1 MRFHLPVLLGVA
13 YLTFAAPLANHTF
26 HKILPDGL
34 PTPSP
39 SELEVIE
46 DHAHGTLPNGA
57 PPSGVSEAGLTNL
70 KLVAFNELLE
80 VAFFQELIANITDK
94 VLGYRFSNEDD
105 YDFVLNGLKVI
116 LAVCHSPCIYH

>member
-1 MRFHLPVLLGVA
+1 MIG
-13 YLTFAAPLANHTF
+13 ANHTF

-57 PPSGVSEAGLTNL
+57 PPAGISEAGLTNL

-116 LAVCHSPCIYH
+116 LAVCYGPCSYR